1 MSKYVAVPVF
11 TTVKSDTQ
19 RKLRKRVVYRVE
31 NSEEIIG
38 VFSTM
43 AVAEKAAD
51 DLNTS
56 TCVAKTR
63 EKVRRVAIP
72 LNSEIAGHVL

>member
-1 MSKYVAVPVF
+1 MSKYVAIPVF
-11 TTVKSDTQ
+11 KTIKSDTQ

-38 VFSTM
+38 YFVNM
-43 AVAEKAAD
+43 MVAEKAAD

-56 TCVAKTR
+56 NCVAKTR
-63 EKVRRVAIP
+63 EKVRRAALPI
-72 LNSEIAGHVL
+72 NSEIAGHVL